1 MYVFNV
7 FFFFLLC
14 LVTILGIVHSVESIV
29 LIALTLSLSSSSSS
43 SSSSLF
49 LSLSLFSSFSL
60 ASNLLFSKKVA
71 YYLVMKAEGK
81 KITNHPVVKHLVE
94 LRIYME
100 KMAPLENK
108 LKYQIDKLLRVAT
121 NASDQAGSS
130 EAGSAT
136 STEIETGQKF

>member
-1 MYVFNV
+1 
-7 FFFFLLC
+7 
-14 LVTILGIVHSVESIV
+14 
-29 LIALTLSLSSSSSS
+29 
-43 SSSSLF
+43 
-49 LSLSLFSSFSL
+49 
-60 ASNLLFSKKVA
+60 
-71 YYLVMKAEGK
+71 MKAEGK

-121 NASDQAGSS
+121 NSASDQAGSS

>member
-14 LVTILGIVHSVESIV
+14 LITILGIVHSVESIV
-29 LIALTLSLSSSSSS
+29 LIALTLSLSSSSS